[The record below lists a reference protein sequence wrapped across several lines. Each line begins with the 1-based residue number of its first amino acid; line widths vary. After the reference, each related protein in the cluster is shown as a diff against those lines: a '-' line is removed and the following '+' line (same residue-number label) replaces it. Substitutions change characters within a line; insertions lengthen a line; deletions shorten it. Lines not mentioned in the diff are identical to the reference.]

1 LLSIASGAGAGV
13 CAFLLHEWGHLAGAR
28 MRGARVESAR
38 NLASPF
44 LFSFDSKNNDARQFL
59 SMSFAGFAATGIFLL
74 VFWLWLPLDWLAG
87 RIAMGIALFL
97 ASLTVL
103 IEFPLAFRVLRGKA
117 LPPVEVFR

>member
-1 LLSIASGAGAGV
+1 
-13 CAFLLHEWGHLAGAR
+13 
-28 MRGARVESAR
+28 
-38 NLASPF
+38 
-44 LFSFDSKNNDARQFL
+44 
-59 SMSFAGFAATGIFLL
+59 MSFAGFAATGIFLL